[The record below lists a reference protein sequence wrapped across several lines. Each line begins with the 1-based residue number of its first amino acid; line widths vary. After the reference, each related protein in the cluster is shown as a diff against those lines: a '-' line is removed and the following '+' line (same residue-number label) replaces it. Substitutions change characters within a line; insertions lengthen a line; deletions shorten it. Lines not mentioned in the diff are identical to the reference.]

1 MREIKIA
8 PSILA
13 GDLGHLAEA
22 VRLADHG
29 GADQVHLDVID
40 GPFAPNITFG
50 AGTVKA
56 LRKVSDLPFDT
67 HLMLSDPL
75 KYAPRFIEAG
85 SDILSFH
92 AEVLDRSSF
101 AELRTLLGKDVK
113 MGLAIK
119 PKTPLPQWAQE
130 SLDKLDVLLVMTVN
144 PGFSGQE
151 LDVTVL
157 PKLGELS
164 SLVRRSR
171 SEGEVD
177 IEVDG
182 GVEESNV
189 SEVVRRGGNIIVAG
203 AGVYTKGD
211 AARAIKSLR
220 GEALSAMVVKRCS
233 RSSGRCGT
241 PSRRRWPRRGGRTR
255 ETPSSA

>member
-1 MREIKIA
+1 MRREIKIA

-40 GPFAPNITFG
+40 GHFAPNITFG

-92 AEVLDRSSF
+92 AEVLDQSIF
-101 AELRTLLGKDVK
+101 EELHTLLSRDGVK

-119 PKTPLPQWAQE
+119 PKTPLPRWAEE

-144 PGFSGQE
+144 PGFSGQA
-151 LDVTVL
+151 LDATVL

-164 SLVRRSR
+164 SLVRRR
-171 SEGEVD
+171 GSEGEVD

-182 GVEESNV
+182 GIEESNV
-189 SEVVRRGGNIIVAG
+189 SEVVKRGGNILVAG
-203 AGVYTKGD
+203 AGVYAKGD

-220 GEALSAMVVKRCS
+220 GKALSAMVVK
-233 RSSGRCGT
+233 
-241 PSRRRWPRRGGRTR
+241 
-255 ETPSSA
+255 